1 MVVAVNICKYIL
13 QRSVSFAVPL
23 CIHIRPASHACTTIH
38 CSVHR
43 SPCHLVKDCQSGLV
57 KVGAAK
63 QSKISVSTSLT

>member
-43 SPCHLVKDCQSGLV
+43 SPCHLVKDCQSGDP
-57 KVGAAK
+57 
-63 QSKISVSTSLT
+63 IEIIYCNND